1 MDSPLRRAGTAR
13 QPGWGPQLE
22 ILEAPGAYPPTWLW
36 GTAADNGNGV
46 VVDDAFGERGVGEMF
61 GGGRGE

>member
-1 MDSPLRRAGTAR
+1 MDSPLRRRHTASAR
-13 QPGWGPQLE
+13 VGPHWE